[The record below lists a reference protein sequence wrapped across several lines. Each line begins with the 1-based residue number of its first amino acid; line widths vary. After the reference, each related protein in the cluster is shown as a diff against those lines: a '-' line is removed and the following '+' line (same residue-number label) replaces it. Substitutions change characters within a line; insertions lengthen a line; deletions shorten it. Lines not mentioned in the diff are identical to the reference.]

1 MVDREEVAVPAQ
13 DDSASTFGIAMRRAV
28 PERKPS
34 STPAE
39 YGFGRHRGV
48 LRLGRSPSRLACL
61 ALVVTLIAGA
71 CSSGEPGPADD
82 PATPSASTAQ
92 TEDSTTPVEDSTAPV
107 EETIPPVPETA
118 WDQLID
124 QIGPEGEISLDL
136 ALQAFALA
144 IGPLPGVDTP
154 EGDPGTIISETG
166 PLRWVLRHWDSLTA
180 EQQSAVEAYLPS
192 PDIPTAGLGVPSKL
206 LALAVPDLS
215 TGYLAGAVRAA
226 FQVDTCLREPELD
239 KLLADVQSAIETGF
253 GRELT
258 ASVQACRFPDSGIAY
273 AIPYN
278 IEGEVTS
285 GAMFHCE
292 IMLPHHA
299 GDVLTFDMA
308 YGFFNCFQA
317 DLMTIDRWLEMPPWL
332 VAGSAYWAA
341 IKIADPDFTSGT
353 SFQWLTH
360 PDRRLFSRSTDA

>member
-1 MVDREEVAVPAQ
+1 M
-13 DDSASTFGIAMRRAV
+13 
-28 PERKPS
+28 
-34 STPAE
+34 
-39 YGFGRHRGV
+39 
-48 LRLGRSPSRLACL
+48 
-61 ALVVTLIAGA
+61 
-71 CSSGEPGPADD
+71 
-82 PATPSASTAQ
+82 
-92 TEDSTTPVEDSTAPV
+92 
-107 EETIPPVPETA
+107 
-118 WDQLID
+118 
-124 QIGPEGEISLDL
+124 
-136 ALQAFALA
+136 
-144 IGPLPGVDTP
+144 
-154 EGDPGTIISETG
+154 
-166 PLRWVLRHWDSLTA
+166 
-180 EQQSAVEAYLPS
+180 
-192 PDIPTAGLGVPSKL
+192 PSKL

-292 IMLPHHA
+292 IVLPHHA

-341 IKIADPDFTSGT
+341 IKIADPGFTSGT

-360 PDRRLFSRSTDA
+360 PGRRLFSRSTDAYGFYSLMEDANVKPETNIDQMLVAWKIGGNKGAYGIAADSEELFDEWGPGYFADQAQGDSWFFTGPGIAGQTNAAG